1 MSKAITKRPKQKVT
15 FKSSNY
21 QIVKRISEVID
32 FLLDGLTKH
41 EIVRYASEKWRVGE
55 RQTETYLARANV
67 KIEEIAT
74 KAQEG
79 AFDKIRARLERQ
91 YRRAVQ
97 AGDGQLA
104 RLLILD
110 MRRLYALDKA
120 PKAPIDEDGNAVPPE
135 LKQTIN
141 VLAIL
146 NREAP
151 EAFNK
156 FVEVTTVPRTNGK
169 TKKRRLPAKTKTKI
183 RKQKNGT
190 EKH

>member
-1 MSKAITKRPKQKVT
+1 MSKAITKRPKRKVT
-15 FKSSNY
+15 PKGSNY

-41 EIVRYASEKWRVGE
+41 EIVRYASEEWRVGE

-79 AFDKIRARLERQ
+79 AFDKVRARLERQ

-120 PKAPIDEDGNAVPPE
+120 PKAPTDEDGNAVPPE

-146 NREAP
+146 NQKAP
-151 EAFNK
+151 EAFDK
-156 FVEVTTVPRTNGK
+156 FVEVTTVPGTNGTTKKKRLSAK
-169 TKKRRLPAKTKTKI
+169 TKK
-183 RKQKNGT
+183 Q
-190 EKH
+190 EKESK

>member
-1 MSKAITKRPKQKVT
+1 MSKAITERPKRKVT
-15 FKSSNY
+15 PRSSNY
-21 QIVKRISEVID
+21 QIVKRVGTVID
-32 FLLDGLTKH
+32 FLLDGLSKY
-41 EIVRYASEKWRVGE
+41 EIVQYASKEWGITS
-55 RQTETYLARANV
+55 RQLQTYLVRANA

-79 AFDKIRARLERQ
+79 AFDKVRVRLERQ

-97 AGDGQLA
+97 AEDGQLA

-120 PKAPIDEDGNAVPPE
+120 PKASIDEEGNAVPPE

-146 NREAP
+146 NQKAP

-156 FVEVTTVPRTNGK
+156 FVEVTTVPGTNGTAK
-169 TKKRRLPAKTKTKI
+169 KKRLPTKTKTKR
-183 RKQKNGT
+183 RKS
-190 EKH
+190 